1 VTASRNNAVG
11 AVYLFLRDGQKVLLM
26 RRTNT
31 KYQDG
36 NYAVPA
42 GHIDSGELPTE
53 AMIREAKEEIGIVL
67 LPGYLKMVHVSF
79 RPKHDETGDRID
91 FFFEADRWQGEVINA
106 EPQKCDDLRWVSL
119 DDLPSNM
126 TPHVKVALLAV
137 DRGEIFSQLS
147 ISYMRSTGL
156 YELS

>member
-1 VTASRNNAVG
+1 
-11 AVYLFLRDGQKVLLM
+11 M
-26 RRTNT
+26 RRINT

-53 AMIREAKEEIGIVL
+53 AMIREAREEIGIML
-67 LPGYLKMVHVSF
+67 LPGYLRMVHVSF

-106 EPQKCDDLRWVSL
+106 EPHKCDDLKWVKL
-119 DDLPSNM
+119 EELPENM
-126 TPHVKVALLAV
+126 TPHVKVALLATA
-137 DRGEIFSQLS
+137 RGEIFSQLS
-147 ISYMRSTGL
+147 LEFMRITGL
-156 YELS
+156 YQMQ